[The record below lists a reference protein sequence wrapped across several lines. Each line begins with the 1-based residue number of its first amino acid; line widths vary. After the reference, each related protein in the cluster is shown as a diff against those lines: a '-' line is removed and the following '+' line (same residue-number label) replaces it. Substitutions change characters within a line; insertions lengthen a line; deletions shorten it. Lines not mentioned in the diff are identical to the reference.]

1 MNSFTHPCRPRT
13 NDFRRDEERL
23 RFVLRAS
30 GLAVGEFARE
40 IGLPD
45 SEALY
50 AVLTGQEPLSPE
62 LARRIHVCYPQ
73 IDLEWL
79 MTGRIRGIEPP
90 VFGQSDV

>member
-1 MNSFTHPCRPRT
+1 MKQQDH
-13 NDFRRDEERL
+13 RRRSDNNRFDHERL
-23 RFVLRAS
+23 RFAIRAS
-30 GLAVGEFARE
+30 GLYTGSFARR

-45 SEALY
+45 SEPLY

>member
-30 GLAVGEFARE
+30 GRAVGEFARE

-45 SEALY
+45 SELLY
-50 AVLTGQEPLSPE
+50 RIKASKAPLESGIAE
-62 LARRIHVCYPQ
+62 RICRRYPQ
-73 IDLEWL
+73 IDFCWL
-79 MTGRIRGIEPP
+79 LTGEVRKS
-90 VFGQSDV
+90 Q